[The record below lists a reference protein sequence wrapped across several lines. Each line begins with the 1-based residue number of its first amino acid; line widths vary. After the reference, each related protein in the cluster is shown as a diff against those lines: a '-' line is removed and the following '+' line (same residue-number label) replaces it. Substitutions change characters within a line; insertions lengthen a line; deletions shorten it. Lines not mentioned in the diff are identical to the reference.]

1 MEFRS
6 EDLLV
11 RVHAP
16 PSEAAAEILTPDALR
31 LVGLL
36 CAKFEDRRQALL
48 EARNCRAQEFDAGH
62 VPHFLPPSPAT
73 RDPTWRCAPIPDD
86 IVDRRVEIA
95 GPVDRKMVINGLNSG
110 ASVYMAGT
118 CPYIDDG
125 ARQMSHSAASVILAI
140 PRSTCPPHP

>member
-11 RVHAP
+11 RIHAP
-16 PSEAAAEILTPDALR
+16 PSQAAAEILTPDALR
-31 LVGLL
+31 FVGLL
-36 CAKFEDRRQALL
+36 CAKFDDRRQALL
-48 EARNCRAQEFDAGH
+48 EKRKCRAVEFDAGC

-73 RDPTWRCAPIPDD
+73 MDPSWRCAPIPTD
-86 IVDRRVEIA
+86 ILDRRVEIT

-118 CPYIDDG
+118 Y
-125 ARQMSHSAASVILAI
+125 
-140 PRSTCPPHP
+140 